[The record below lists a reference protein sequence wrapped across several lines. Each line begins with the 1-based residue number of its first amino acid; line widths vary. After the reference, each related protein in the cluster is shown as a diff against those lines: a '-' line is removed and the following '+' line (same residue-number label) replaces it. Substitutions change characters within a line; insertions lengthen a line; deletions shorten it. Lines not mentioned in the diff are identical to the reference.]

1 MEVVYGLIVAALYVL
16 PYILAKIRKK
26 ENATAIG
33 ILNLFAGWTAIG
45 WIGALVWAAMNN
57 KKSVVPVPEV
67 RPDPAPAQ
75 TRIGEPY
82 VKQAPRSS
90 QRHVSNAYFD
100 SMLRM
105 QTAVSQR
112 NFEKAGHLVHE
123 NLDYIPGFVS
133 DYKRTH
139 SLSFDIRSIPAL
151 EQGGVVLALLGDNE
165 GLVRMREIVASIRE
179 LKPWVEK
186 VERHRYDL
194 RLFREI
200 LDVVTAHPNCLQTD
214 VKGLVGEADG
224 HRVANLISYLEK
236 AGEVVRIKEGRTYRL
251 VPPDSSNTP
260 IPSQKRTSESHRTDR
275 KSPRLSKI
283 DVSSLSYVPLPRS
296 PLRWEEAQTSRER
309 IPAPEAKAHFE
320 VRDADWQ
327 ITTVEKLLP
336 SERPDTAF
344 RQMHATN
351 SGLVMIDDLGKAD
364 GLGQIEAAALCY
376 DRDGKLALKKG
387 FPHNVYRVS
396 VHPLGSGLIAMSRD
410 CVVHAYDDHLKPI
423 LETPLTEAPE
433 ILNLRKRFDI
443 PDDQL
448 KNHIRCVAL
457 SRKAGLYLFTAVD
470 EAWCVDMGGK
480 GLWGAKMPFQEGW
493 RRVATPSS
501 GFGTSA
507 EVDQALALMG
517 LSLPIT
523 PDDCKQRYRELA
535 KQWHPDR
542 HPRDPQ
548 THSKMTALNA
558 AAEVL
563 TGVEGS
569 TLPHYMG
576 ASFVREMEHTEL
588 NAAGIKVSVSVG
600 MQAGEIHAA
609 DWIYA
614 ASFAASSNMVYLA
627 SYTGRVVLVNEN
639 GRGVRVYDIGSVPRR
654 IVDTGDY
661 LYLLTDTRLYVL
673 CDDELHALVDTLDGG
688 DLIIAQTGFG
698 LLEKKRLRWFREDGR
713 YLGSVL
719 SKNPIRRVYAKGDGM
734 VVETRQRR
742 TVVLGVPTWWE

>member
-45 WIGALVWAAMNN
+45 WIGALVWAAMND

-200 LDVVTAHPNCLQTD
+200 LDVVTAPPNCLQTD

-260 IPSQKRTSESHRTDR
+260 IADCRSNSHQST
-275 KSPRLSKI
+275 
-283 DVSSLSYVPLPRS
+283 
-296 PLRWEEAQTSRER
+296 RE
-309 IPAPEAKAHFE
+309 
-320 VRDADWQ
+320 
-327 ITTVEKLLP
+327 
-336 SERPDTAF
+336 
-344 RQMHATN
+344 
-351 SGLVMIDDLGKAD
+351 
-364 GLGQIEAAALCY
+364 
-376 DRDGKLALKKG
+376 
-387 FPHNVYRVS
+387 
-396 VHPLGSGLIAMSRD
+396 
-410 CVVHAYDDHLKPI
+410 
-423 LETPLTEAPE
+423 
-433 ILNLRKRFDI
+433 NLR
-443 PDDQL
+443 
-448 KNHIRCVAL
+448 
-457 SRKAGLYLFTAVD
+457 
-470 EAWCVDMGGK
+470 
-480 GLWGAKMPFQEGW
+480 
-493 RRVATPSS
+493 
-501 GFGTSA
+501 
-507 EVDQALALMG
+507 
-517 LSLPIT
+517 
-523 PDDCKQRYRELA
+523 
-535 KQWHPDR
+535 
-542 HPRDPQ
+542 
-548 THSKMTALNA
+548 
-558 AAEVL
+558 
-563 TGVEGS
+563 
-569 TLPHYMG
+569 
-576 ASFVREMEHTEL
+576 
-588 NAAGIKVSVSVG
+588 VG
-600 MQAGEIHAA
+600 
-609 DWIYA
+609 
-614 ASFAASSNMVYLA
+614 
-627 SYTGRVVLVNEN
+627 
-639 GRGVRVYDIGSVPRR
+639 
-654 IVDTGDY
+654 
-661 LYLLTDTRLYVL
+661 
-673 CDDELHALVDTLDGG
+673 C
-688 DLIIAQTGFG
+688 
-698 LLEKKRLRWFREDGR
+698 
-713 YLGSVL
+713 
-719 SKNPIRRVYAKGDGM
+719 
-734 VVETRQRR
+734 RQRR
-742 TVVLGVPTWWE
+742 PGRSDRLGGVPQ